1 MMSSIVVLL
10 KTERLAGDS
19 IETCR
24 FKLEEV
30 VVVQCAVIG
39 SRPRCMMPVWHSR
52 TSVHVSSLMH
62 ALGVLSLM
70 IPLRS
75 VIIFLEYELRTHY
88 NDK

>member
-1 MMSSIVVLL
+1 MMMSSIVVLL

-39 SRPRCMMPVWHSR
+39 SRPRCMVLVCVAL
-52 TSVHVSSLMH
+52 TSVHVSSLTH
-62 ALGVLSLM
+62 AYPWGFVTYDS
-70 IPLRS
+70 IEIS
-75 VIIFLEYELRTHY
+75 NYFS
-88 NDK
+88 